1 MTLRSRR
8 SGRQN
13 DARSA
18 FVASHSG
25 LVREWNEDSC
35 AVSGV
40 DGRLTSWRGFLS
52 SRNGWALIA
61 DGVGGHVAG
70 ETAGALAVEIIRPMM
85 ANLQSDHDIQ
95 LAVNAADAALFM
107 AMDLRPELRGMGTTI
122 AGVLLRREGVIAFN
136 AGDSRIY
143 QVVNGMLD
151 QVSIDDATKGG
162 ALLQCLGGFQE
173 PVPMLVHTRWI
184 NPEAALVI
192 CSDGLTEMLTD
203 QMIAETLM
211 SGTADPALALL
222 NAALEAGGHDN
233 VSVIVLDCPS
243 QPAEQYAGLERLE
256 VKI

>member
-1 MTLRSRR
+1 M
-8 SGRQN
+8 
-13 DARSA
+13 
-18 FVASHSG
+18 ASHCG

-40 DGRLTSWRGFLS
+40 DGRLTSWRGSLS
-52 SRNGWALIA
+52 SRDGWALIA
-61 DGVGGHVAG
+61 DGVGGHAAG
-70 ETAGALAVEIIRPMM
+70 ETASALAVEILRPMM
-85 ANLQSDHDIQ
+85 PQLQSDHDIQ

-143 QVVNGMLD
+143 QFVNGMLD

-162 ALLQCLGGFQE
+162 ALLQCLGGLQE
-173 PVPMLVHTRWI
+173 PVPMFVHTRWI
-184 NPEAALVI
+184 NPDAALVI
-192 CSDGLTEMLTD
+192 CSDGLTDLLTD
-203 QMIAETLM
+203 PMIAETLM
-211 SGTADPALALL
+211 RVTADPALALL

-243 QPAEQYAGLERLE
+243 QPG
-256 VKI
+256 